1 MGNEKL
7 VSISNMNDE
16 GNRFII
22 KDLNDIIVGRFS
34 ILDLEEEN
42 KSILIK
48 LKFYKSSDESKVLLQ
63 EALKFILDN
72 LIKEKKIHKVNIIC
86 EDNINLSPFE
96 SLGFQLEGYLSDCQI
111 VNSKY
116 EGKLLLGIVDIDYYN
131 NFYKKEV
138 FFNGNNISIKVLSAE
153 DGEDLLNYYIR
164 NKKFLSVYEPRREE
178 NFYTL
183 EVQKQSLIENY
194 KEFIKGEGVHF
205 GIFKDK
211 MLIGRIRIS
220 NVIHGVFKS
229 AFIGYS
235 IDENYQGKGY
245 MKEAVGLV
253 LDYAYNE
260 LDLHRVE
267 ATTLLDNDRSKG
279 VLKACGF
286 SELGVCK
293 DYLYINGKW
302 RDHVIFYRNK
312 I

>member
-7 VSISNMNDE
+7 VSITSMNDE

-22 KDLNDIIVGRFS
+22 KDLNGIIVGRFL

-48 LKFYKSSDESKVLLQ
+48 LKFYKSGNEAKIILQ
-63 EALKFILDN
+63 EALKLILDN
-72 LIKEKKIHKVNIIC
+72 LIKEKKLHKVNIIC
-86 EDNINLSPFE
+86 EDNISLSPFD
-96 SLGFQLEGYLSDCQI
+96 SLGFQLEGYISDSQI

-116 EGKLLLGIVDIDYYN
+116 EGKLILGIIDTDYYN
-131 NFYKKEV
+131 NFYKKEIAI
-138 FFNGNNISIKVLSAE
+138 NGNNISIKVLTSE
-153 DGEDLLNYYIR
+153 DGEELLNYYIR
-164 NKKFLSVYEPRREE
+164 NKKFLSIYEPRREE

-183 EVQKQSLIENY
+183 EVQRESLIENY

-220 NVIHGVFKS
+220 NVIHGVFKNG
-229 AFIGYS
+229 FIGYS
-235 IDENYQGKGY
+235 MDENYQGKGY

-267 ATTLLDNDRSKG
+267 ATTLIDNERSKG
-279 VLKACGF
+279 VLNACGF
-286 SELGVCK
+286 SELGISK

-302 RDHVIFYRNK
+302 RDHIIFYRNK
-312 I
+312 N